1 MLCLVFTTAILGG
14 FYSQQT
20 RAGDLAINPVVQQ
33 APGWCWAAAAQMVLA
48 HYGFPNL
55 NPNGNYQCGVV
66 SAQGGSCSANCGFC
80 LNPAGSNQR
89 VAAVIQAYAQSA
101 AQARGFA
108 SPNFQPRLYGI
119 LPPQEIIRAVDNNA
133 PILAGISPTLLIP
146 PGLGLSQHAVV
157 IVGYSGG
164 YVPTAWSLQVGGLG
178 YRVRGV
184 FLLDAVYGEL
194 DKFAA
199 WIENNRSAFFVSSYT
214 HYTKR
219 RDLELMRMLRARGIT
234 VAEDMDQPLK
244 PGSVVFVETPDGI
257 THRDYVT
264 LAWTE
269 LPVRE
274 VLVKMADSPA
284 LTRVAAS
291 SPGSR

>member
-1 MLCLVFTTAILGG
+1 MRAFRRRMLCLVFTTAILGG

-164 YVPTAWSLQVGGLG
+164 PSNL
-178 YRVRGV
+178 
-184 FLLDAVYGEL
+184 
-194 DKFAA
+194 
-199 WIENNRSAFFVSSYT
+199 
-214 HYTKR
+214 
-219 RDLELMRMLRARGIT
+219 
-234 VAEDMDQPLK
+234 
-244 PGSVVFVETPDGI
+244 
-257 THRDYVT
+257 
-264 LAWTE
+264 
-269 LPVRE
+269 E
-274 VLVKMADSPA
+274 VLVNDPFPYPPGYEPYS
-284 LTRVAAS
+284 RVGGRFVRSGQYRVPYAS
-291 SPGSR
+291 FINLLRYGNSIVFS